1 MGTNLVEQQRDRR
14 RSLNDSC
21 GLKKNVKE
29 FIKLKRKSVFFA
41 NEETSSKGIET
52 DAPHIVI

>member
-1 MGTNLVEQQRDRR
+1 VWLEKERERIHKVEA
-14 RSLNDSC
+14 
-21 GLKKNVKE
+21 
-29 FIKLKRKSVFFA
+29 KSVFFA